1 MIKGFKQLQYHFLS
15 NMFPCKIV
23 YKGMQF
29 KCSES
34 IYQGIKTDKLE
45 DFKDLD
51 GYSAKKKAKTL
62 TARAD
67 WNDIKIN
74 VMKLVLQLKFTQ
86 NPLLKQW
93 LLDTGDEYIEETNY
107 WKDTFWGVC
116 DGVGENN
123 LGILL
128 MKLRDHFKN

>member
-1 MIKGFKQLQYHFLS
+1 MIKGFKQLRYHFLS

-34 IYQGIKTDKLE
+34 IYQGIKTDRLE
-45 DFKDLD
+45 EFKDLD
-51 GYSAKKKAKTL
+51 GYSAKQKAKTF
-62 TARAD
+62 TERSD
-67 WNDIKIN
+67 WRDIKIN

-86 NPLLKQW
+86 NPLLKKW
-93 LLDTGDEYIEETNY
+93 LLATGDEYIEETNH
-107 WKDTFWGVC
+107 WKDTYWGVC
-116 DGVGENN
+116 NGVGENN

-128 MKLRDHFKN
+128 MKLRDHFRN